1 MRILRE
7 MCEER
12 TWHDR
17 PMRVRTIVQCTR
29 AGSCN
34 AHAQDGGM
42 HTRRIVQCT
51 RTIVSMRRA
60 CACDATRR
68 IVQGDARGTDARA
81 DRVHAIVDESD
92 ARNRCASVTTSV
104 TGWCV

>member
-34 AHAQDGGM
+34 AHAQDRAM
-42 HTRRIVQCT
+42 HAHDR
-51 RTIVSMRRA
+51 SMRRA